1 MSIKYLDMYS
11 GIGGFRSALDALGGF
26 ECVGFCEIDPYAKRA
41 YETLYDTKGE
51 RYFEDARNI
60 DPDDLPDIDL
70 ICAGF
75 PCQSFSIAGKQRGFD
90 DTRGTLFFEV
100 ARIAAAK
107 RPALLFLENVRNL
120 LSHDKGR
127 TFETILEVLDD
138 IGYDVSWMVL
148 NSANFGVPQSRNRV
162 FITGFLRGRCAGEI
176 FAFSQTNPKTLEQR
190 LPGREGNRVYAADG
204 LAITQTSSAGGFA
217 GRTGLYVIPIKSK
230 TKSGY
235 QLALPYDSIDTAY
248 ADMNSRRGR
257 VGAELAHT
265 LTTSSTQAVYLIDMN
280 ESPKLTE
287 LARCITARQDSG
299 ISKRKAEHSGVL
311 VIVKEVTPD
320 EIKELNGIKAEESN
334 TDKTVGLLILSNEEG
349 HQFIGYI
356 RKLTPREC
364 WRLQGFT
371 DAQFDKVKAVG
382 ISDSQ
387 LYKMAGNAVTVPAVF
402 AVARE
407 LKRIFYGGG
416 NPCRTGYR
424 TT

>member
-1 MSIKYLDMYS
+1 MPYVYQIS
-11 GIGGFRSALDALGGF
+11 GYVFRDRRFRSALDALGGF

-138 IGYDVSWMVL
+138 IGYDVSWTVL

-416 NPCRTGYR
+416 N
-424 TT
+424 

>member
-26 ECVGFCEIDPYAKRA
+26 ECVGFCEIDKYAKQA

-51 RYFEDARNI
+51 MYFEDARNI

-75 PCQSFSIAGKQRGFD
+75 PCQSFSIAGKRRGFD

-107 RPALLFLENVRNL
+107 RPALLFLENVQNL

-138 IGYDVSWMVL
+138 IGYDVSWTVL
-148 NSANFGVPQSRNRV
+148 NSANFLVPQSRNRV
-162 FITGFLRGRCAGEI
+162 FITGFLRDRCAGEI
-176 FAFSQTNPKTLEQR
+176 FAFSETNPKTLKRR
-190 LPGREGNRVYAADG
+190 LPGRESKRVYAADG
-204 LAITQTSSAGGFA
+204 LGITITTGSGA
-217 GRTGLYVIPIKSK
+217 TGLYMIPIKSN
-230 TKSGY
+230 TKIGY
-235 QLALPYDSIDTAY
+235 QLAFPNDSIDTAY

-299 ISKRKAEHSGVL
+299 ISKRPGEHSAVL
-311 VIVKEVTPD
+311 VIVKEITPD
-320 EIKELNGIKAEESN
+320 EISELDGVTADGS
-334 TDKTVGLLILSNEEG
+334 DKTAGLIILSDKEG
-349 HQFIGYI
+349 HQFLGYI

-371 DAQFDKVKAVG
+371 DEQFDKVKAVG

-402 AVARE
+402 AIARE

-416 NPCRTGYR
+416 N
-424 TT
+424 

>member
-11 GIGGFRSALDALGGF
+11 GIGGFRSALDEVGGF
-26 ECVGFCEIDPYAKRA
+26 ECVGYCEIDKFAKQA

-51 RYFEDARNI
+51 MYFEDARNI

-75 PCQSFSIAGKQRGFD
+75 PCQSFSLAGKQRGFD

-371 DAQFDKVKAVG
+371 DAQFDKVKSVG

-416 NPCRTGYR
+416 N
-424 TT
+424 

>member
-26 ECVGFCEIDPYAKRA
+26 ECVGFCEIDKYAKRA

-416 NPCRTGYR
+416 N
-424 TT
+424 

>member
-107 RPALLFLENVRNL
+107 RPAFLFLENVRNL

-138 IGYDVSWMVL
+138 IGYDVSWTVL

-416 NPCRTGYR
+416 N
-424 TT
+424 

>member
-1 MSIKYLDMYS
+1 MYS

-26 ECVGFCEIDPYAKRA
+26 ECVGFCEIDKYAKRA

-416 NPCRTGYR
+416 N
-424 TT
+424 

>member
-11 GIGGFRSALDALGGF
+11 GIGGFRSALDAVGGF

-138 IGYDVSWMVL
+138 IGYDVSWTVL

-280 ESPKLTE
+280 KSPKLTE

-334 TDKTVGLLILSNEEG
+334 TDETVGLLILSNEKG
-349 HQFIGYI
+349 HQFLGYI

-382 ISDSQ
+382 IPDSQ

-416 NPCRTGYR
+416 N
-424 TT
+424 

>member
-26 ECVGFCEIDPYAKRA
+26 ECVGFCEIDKYAKRA

-138 IGYDVSWMVL
+138 IGYDVSWTVL

-371 DAQFDKVKAVG
+371 DAQFDKVKSVG

-416 NPCRTGYR
+416 N
-424 TT
+424 